1 VNAAVAAFAAGPV
14 PAGISPPSSP
24 EGRRSFLS
32 DVIVELGFA
41 DQETVEQAVRTAR
54 SPGTTVAQ
62 VLVET
67 GAITEGQLAQATAE
81 RHGLAYLDLDA
92 YEPDPSAANLL
103 APGAARRYRCVPVG
117 FLGRRLL
124 VAMADPADA
133 LGVNDVTA
141 LTGFEVVP
149 AVATGSAIEALV
161 ERLPLPGGDPPP
173 APVAAT
179 EDAAAAPEVAPEPM
193 RQSPPA
199 AIEPLAVAEVDGMRR
214 QLDAVRARL
223 AETTAELERARAGAT
238 DAAELRSRL
247 AAADAEREELLA
259 RAAER
264 ERELRSAETE
274 VEARSLEL
282 TALRDKLTAAET
294 GAVRVRAEADAKG
307 AELKAAR
314 ARTEAAERAA
324 EEARLAAAE
333 GRSEAEEARG
343 RANQAERA
351 AREARVRVDELQA
364 ADRRAEQARLALS
377 ALREESEREREL
389 LALELRDLRA
399 KATSEERRRRML
411 EERLSEVEGGVFAA
425 ERAFEELRQAQ
436 RRMRGSLRALSE
448 PELPSEG

>member
-24 EGRRSFLS
+24 EGRTAFLS

-41 DQETVEQAVRTAR
+41 DQATVEQAVRTAR

-92 YEPDPSAANLL
+92 YDPDPSAANLL
-103 APGAARRYRCVPVG
+103 APAAARRYRCVPVG
-117 FLGRRLL
+117 FLGQRLL

-149 AVATGSAIEALV
+149 AVATGSAIEDLV

-173 APVAAT
+173 APAPAPV
-179 EDAAAAPEVAPEPM
+179 EAPETGP
-193 RQSPPA
+193 SPPLPVL
-199 AIEPLAVAEVDGMRR
+199 EPLAVAEVAGMRR
-214 QLDAVRARL
+214 ELDAVRARL
-223 AETTAELERARAGAT
+223 AEATAELERARAGAT

-247 AAADAEREELLA
+247 AAADSEREELLA

-264 ERELRSAETE
+264 DRELQSARTE

-294 GAVRVRAEADAKG
+294 GAVRVRAEADAKD

-351 AREARVRVDELQA
+351 AREARVRVDELHA

-448 PELPSEG
+448 PELPDEG